1 MPKTIALKAPGVR
14 SEETASEA
22 ITPGHLLEYGGANDV
37 QKHSTAGGDAMPM
50 IAVENDVVG
59 DDISTDYASGEEIQY
74 DVPHGGA
81 EYYMWLADGENVAK
95 GDFLE
100 SAGNG
105 KLQAAG
111 TASSS
116 AAHVAVVG
124 QALEAVDMSGS
135 SGADPSGR
143 IKVRIR

>member
-14 SEETASEA
+14 EELTASEA
-22 ITPGHLLEYGGANDV
+22 ITPGHLVEFGGTDDI
-37 QKHSTAGGDAMPM
+37 QKHASAGGDAQPL

-59 DDISTDYASGEEIQY
+59 DDISTDYASGEEAQV
-74 DVPHGGA
+74 DAPHAGA
-81 EYYMWLADGENVAK
+81 VYYMWLNNGENVSR

-105 KLQAAG
+105 KLQAVG

-116 AAHVAVVG
+116 GAHVAVVG
-124 QALEAVDMSGS
+124 QADEDVDMSGS
-135 SGADPSGR
+135 AGEDPSGR